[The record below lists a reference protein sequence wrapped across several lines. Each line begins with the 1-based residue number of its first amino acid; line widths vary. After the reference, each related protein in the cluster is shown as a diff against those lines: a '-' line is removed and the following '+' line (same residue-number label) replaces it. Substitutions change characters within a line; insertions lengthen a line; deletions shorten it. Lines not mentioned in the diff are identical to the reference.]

1 MAEAEQLVAGVVP
14 RVAALLAVAARPRLR
29 PRHGDQRADHHGGGC
44 CVHAELLLS
53 TAVSAAA
60 AAVAALLLSPMLR
73 SLLTNTNQHAI
84 SAHLYLYRYLYTLRT
99 WHSTLDT
106 KVNLN
111 NNVHILITTYTDR
124 QAYLAN
130 VRTILSSMSA
140 YLL

>member
-1 MAEAEQLVAGVVP
+1 MLAEAEQLVAGVVP
-14 RVAALLAVAARPRLR
+14 RVAALLAVAARPR
-29 PRHGDQRADHHGGGC
+29 PRHGDQRADHHRGGC

-53 TAVSAAA
+53 TAVSAA
-60 AAVAALLLSPMLR
+60 VAALLLSPMLR
-73 SLLTNTNQHAI
+73 RLLTNTNQHAI

-111 NNVHILITTYTDR
+111 NNVHTSLLLHTQTDKLPPPS
-124 QAYLAN
+124 YLL
-130 VRTILSSMSA
+130 VMSA

>member
-14 RVAALLAVAARPRLR
+14 RVAALLAVAARPR
-29 PRHGDQRADHHGGGC
+29 PRHGDQRADHHRGGC

-130 VRTILSSMSA
+130 IRTILSSMSA